1 MLSFLYRRSS
11 VVEILWSLLSAP
23 LDVLKFD
30 AEPVSPAGG
39 ASGAL
44 VSEVVLSGTAPPC
57 SGEAMG
63 SVAVVSFIGLSEI
76 GPAVVVPSTPVSS
89 C

>member
-1 MLSFLYRRSS
+1 MVAS
-11 VVEILWSLLSAP
+11 VGTS
-23 LDVLKFD
+23 DVLKFD

-44 VSEVVLSGTAPPC
+44 VSEVVLSGTAPPW

-76 GPAVVVPSTPVSS
+76 GPAVVVPSTPVSEADVVS
-89 C
+89 SAV